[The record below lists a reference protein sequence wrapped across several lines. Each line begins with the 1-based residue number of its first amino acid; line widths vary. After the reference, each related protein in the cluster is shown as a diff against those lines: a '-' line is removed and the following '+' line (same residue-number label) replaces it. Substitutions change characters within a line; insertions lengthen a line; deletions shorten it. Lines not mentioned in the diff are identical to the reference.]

1 VRATLGTLTAGDVRV
16 EVVAGVADG
25 EGGIAPRQVV
35 TAVHEGSQGGEDR
48 FVATVPASE
57 SGRLA
62 IAARIVPCRPDGAA
76 DPAFLITWEPED

>member
-1 VRATLGTLTAGDVRV
+1 
-16 EVVAGVADG
+16 
-25 EGGIAPRQVV
+25 VV